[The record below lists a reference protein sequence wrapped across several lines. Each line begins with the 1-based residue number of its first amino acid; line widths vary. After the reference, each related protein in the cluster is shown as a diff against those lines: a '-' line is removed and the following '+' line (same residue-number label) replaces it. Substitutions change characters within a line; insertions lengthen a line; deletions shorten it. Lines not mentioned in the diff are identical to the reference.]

1 MSARK
6 PRRRTTTC
14 NVTLIP
20 ESAFRKYLAEQGN
33 DPDTIDH
40 LVKRIPSYL
49 GMNHEGEKVWTLAQ
63 LREGLLRIQRVE
75 ESKRDIKKALGEE
88 E

>member
-1 MSARK
+1 VSVRK
-6 PRRRTTTC
+6 PRRRAKTC

-20 ESAFRKYLAEQGN
+20 EREFRKYLAEQGN

-49 GMNHEGEKVWTLAQ
+49 GMSHEGEKVWTLAQ

-75 ESKRDIKKALGEE
+75 EAKRDIKKALGEE

>member
-6 PRRRTTTC
+6 PRRRAQTKK
-14 NVTLIP
+14 VTLIP
-20 ESAFRKYLAEQGN
+20 ESEFRKYLAEQGN

-40 LVKRIPSYL
+40 IVKRIPSYL
-49 GMNHEGEKVWTLAQ
+49 GMNHEGEKGWTMQQ
-63 LREGLLRIQRVE
+63 LKEGLLRIQRVE
-75 ESKRDIKKALGEE
+75 EAKKDIKKALGEE

>member
-6 PRRRTTTC
+6 PRRRAKTC

-20 ESAFRKYLAEQGN
+20 ESELRKYLAEQGN
-33 DPDTIDH
+33 PSETIDH
-40 LVKRIPSYL
+40 IVKRIPSYL
-49 GMNHEGEKVWTLAQ
+49 GMNHEGEKVWTMQQ
-63 LREGLLRIQRVE
+63 LKEGLLRIQRVE
-75 ESKRDIKKALGEE
+75 EAKKDIKKALGEE

>member
-6 PRRRTTTC
+6 PRRRAKTR

-20 ESAFRKYLAEQGN
+20 ESEFRKYLAEQGN
-33 DPDTIDH
+33 DSDTIDH
-40 LVKRIPSYL
+40 IVKRIPSYL
-49 GMNHEGEKVWTLAQ
+49 GMNHEGEKVWTMQQ
-63 LREGLLRIQRVE
+63 LKEGLLRIQRVE
-75 ESKRDIKKALGEE
+75 EAKKDIKKVLGEE

>member
-6 PRRRTTTC
+6 PRRRAKTC
-14 NVTLIP
+14 TVTLIP
-20 ESAFRKYLAEQGN
+20 ESEFRKYLAEQGN

-49 GMNHEGEKVWTLAQ
+49 GMNHNGEKVWTMQQ
-63 LREGLLRIQRVE
+63 LKEGLLRIQRVE
-75 ESKRDIKKALGEE
+75 EAKKDIKKALKEE
-88 E
+88 A

>member
-1 MSARK
+1 MSVRK
-6 PRRRTTTC
+6 PRRRAQTKK
-14 NVTLIP
+14 VTLVP
-20 ESAFRKYLAEQGN
+20 ESGFRKYLAEQGN

-40 LVKRIPSYL
+40 IVKRIPSYL

-63 LREGLLRIQRVE
+63 LREGLMRIQRVE
-75 ESKRDIKKALGEE
+75 EAKKDIKKALGEE

>member
-6 PRRRTTTC
+6 PRRRTKTC

-20 ESAFRKYLAEQGN
+20 ESEFRKYLADQGN

-63 LREGLLRIQRVE
+63 LRERLLRIQRVE
-75 ESKRDIKKALGEE
+75 EAKRDIKKALGEE

>member
-6 PRRRTTTC
+6 PRRRAKTH

-20 ESAFRKYLAEQGN
+20 EREFRRYLAEQGN
-33 DPDTIDH
+33 DQDTIDH
-40 LVKRIPSYL
+40 IVKRIPSYL

-63 LREGLLRIQRVE
+63 LQEGLLRIQRVE
-75 ESKRDIKKALGEE
+75 EAKKDIKKALGEE

>member
-14 NVTLIP
+14 NVTLSP
-20 ESAFRKYLAEQGN
+20 ESEFRKYLAEQGN

-75 ESKRDIKKALGEE
+75 EAKRDIKKALGEE

>member
-1 MSARK
+1 MSVRK
-6 PRRRTTTC
+6 PRRRAKTC

-20 ESAFRKYLAEQGN
+20 EREFRKYLAEQGN

-49 GMNHEGEKVWTLAQ
+49 GMSHEGEKVWTLAQ

-75 ESKRDIKKALGEE
+75 EAKRDIKKALGEE

>member
-6 PRRRTTTC
+6 PRRRAKTR

-20 ESAFRKYLAEQGN
+20 ENELRKYLAEQGN

-49 GMNHEGEKVWTLAQ
+49 GLSLEGEKVWTMQQ
-63 LREGLLRIQRVE
+63 LKEGLRRIQRVE
-75 ESKRDIKKALGEE
+75 EAKENTKKVLGEG
-88 E
+88 

>member
-6 PRRRTTTC
+6 PRRRAQTKK
-14 NVTLIP
+14 VTLIP
-20 ESAFRKYLAEQGN
+20 ETELRKYLAEQGN
-33 DPDTIDH
+33 DSETIDYIAAQ
-40 LVKRIPSYL
+40 IPNYL
-49 GMNHEGEKVWTLAQ
+49 GIHHNGEKVWTLAQ

-75 ESKRDIKKALGEE
+75 EAKRDIKKALGEE